1 MDNSDNTLQYNYKHY
16 LLYCTVRDHIRILFK
31 RVRCTDNF
39 LDSLVLWEIVT
50 SEERYQ
56 VSSYPI
62 PTIFDNKG
70 RWFKLLELLRDRQG
84 VFDLLSYLRR
94 DWYHTHWRCSLFLEK
109 IRCICA
115 VQEPYYCMDIWYYI
129 Y

>member
-1 MDNSDNTLQYNYKHY
+1 MDNSDNTLQNNYKHY
-16 LLYCTVRDHIRILFK
+16 LLYCIVRDHIHILFK
-31 RVRCTDNF
+31 RIRCTDNF
-39 LDSLVLWEIVT
+39 LELLVLWGIVT

-84 VFDLLSYLRR
+84 VFELLSYLKR
-94 DWYHTHWRCSLFLEK
+94 DWYDTHRRCTLFLEK
-109 IRCICA
+109 IRCIGR
-115 VQEPYYCMDIWYYI
+115 VQEPEYYMNAWYFDN
-129 Y
+129 